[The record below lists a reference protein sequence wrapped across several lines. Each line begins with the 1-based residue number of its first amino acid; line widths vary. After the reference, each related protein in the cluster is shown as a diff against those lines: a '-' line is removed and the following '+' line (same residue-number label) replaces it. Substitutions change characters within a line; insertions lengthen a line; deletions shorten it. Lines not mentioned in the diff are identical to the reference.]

1 MVTFDVPH
9 IFRVSG
15 GTRGLLDWL
24 DRHQPGHGLAYN
36 TVQMWGRRETIPAR
50 WVGAVLY
57 CVEQQGHDCREF
69 LTDNDEFVGL

>member
-15 GTRGLLDWL
+15 GPRGLLDWM
-24 DRHQPGHGLAYN
+24 DRHKQADGLHYN
-36 TVQMWGRRETIPAR
+36 TVQMWSHRGTIPTR

-57 CVEQQGHDCREF
+57 VVEQEGHSCREF
-69 LTDNDEFVGL
+69 LTDNDEFVGP